1 MTILAFKGNWNIAK
15 GKFKQ
20 KFAQLCDDHLQ
31 FSAGKKDELVG
42 RIQKRASQEQNRSS
56 VRGNAPSFNINHLK
70 N

>member
-20 KFAQLCDDHLQ
+20 KFAQLCDNHLR
-31 FSAGKKDELVG
+31 FIAGKKDELVG

-56 VRGNAPSFNINHLK
+56 ARGNAQFFNINHI
-70 N
+70 NH